1 MKPLH
6 HLDNVFYP
14 LGGMGYLIHDLAD
27 LYKHKIVGKRKIRL
41 CFSAQPN
48 SHPHLGTVLTI
59 MVLYAIGEYL
69 QSRLNIPVYVQFDK
83 GEHCLGEKKEVNGVI
98 FSKRLQDTQIHG
110 IPKADYYMKS
120 FQEIFDR
127 LSDKT
132 SIPYQIKS
140 YEQFQSDPIVR
151 KVLLQILLN
160 KDRFIPILSP
170 STNRLHLRVP
180 CPVCKFAD
188 KHAKNQSLQV
198 INSQS
203 VKVINQCFDH
213 GTHEIVIKA
222 NNKKYFEVNTALYDL
237 LLGAY
242 FVETDQ
248 AEKTLTIMVDGGDYA
263 GVWSMLMHGEALIQL
278 GYQTIPNRL
287 FAPLILDWSGAKF
300 SKSLYVRHQAY
311 DHLPKGLVDFS
322 YFQECYGKAGFER
335 LWLEAK
341 DWARSPSKFFRNY
354 SVDYFRLILGDGKE
368 QMNAKKTKEN
378 SDPS

>member
-132 SIPYQIKS
+132 SIPYQI
-140 YEQFQSDPIVR
+140 
-151 KVLLQILLN
+151 L
-160 KDRFIPILSP
+160 
-170 STNRLHLRVP
+170 
-180 CPVCKFAD
+180 
-188 KHAKNQSLQV
+188 
-198 INSQS
+198 
-203 VKVINQCFDH
+203 
-213 GTHEIVIKA
+213 
-222 NNKKYFEVNTALYDL
+222 
-237 LLGAY
+237 
-242 FVETDQ
+242 
-248 AEKTLTIMVDGGDYA
+248 
-263 GVWSMLMHGEALIQL
+263 
-278 GYQTIPNRL
+278 
-287 FAPLILDWSGAKF
+287 
-300 SKSLYVRHQAY
+300 
-311 DHLPKGLVDFS
+311 
-322 YFQECYGKAGFER
+322 
-335 LWLEAK
+335 
-341 DWARSPSKFFRNY
+341 
-354 SVDYFRLILGDGKE
+354 
-368 QMNAKKTKEN
+368 
-378 SDPS
+378 

>member
-1 MKPLH
+1 MI
-6 HLDNVFYP
+6 DYQ
-14 LGGMGYLIHDLAD
+14 
-27 LYKHKIVGKRKIRL
+27 IR
-41 CFSAQPN
+41 
-48 SHPHLGTVLTI
+48 HP
-59 MVLYAIGEYL
+59 
-69 QSRLNIPVYVQFDK
+69 SP
-83 GEHCLGEKKEVNGVI
+83 
-98 FSKRLQDTQIHG
+98 
-110 IPKADYYMKS
+110 
-120 FQEIFDR
+120 
-127 LSDKT
+127 
-132 SIPYQIKS
+132 IKS

-222 NNKKYFEVNTALYDL
+222 NNKEYFEVNTALYDL

-242 FVETDQ
+242 YIETDQ

-263 GVWSMLMHGEALIQL
+263 GVWPMLMHGEALIQL

-300 SKSLYVRHQAY
+300 
-311 DHLPKGLVDFS
+311 
-322 YFQECYGKAGFER
+322 
-335 LWLEAK
+335 
-341 DWARSPSKFFRNY
+341 
-354 SVDYFRLILGDGKE
+354 
-368 QMNAKKTKEN
+368 
-378 SDPS
+378 